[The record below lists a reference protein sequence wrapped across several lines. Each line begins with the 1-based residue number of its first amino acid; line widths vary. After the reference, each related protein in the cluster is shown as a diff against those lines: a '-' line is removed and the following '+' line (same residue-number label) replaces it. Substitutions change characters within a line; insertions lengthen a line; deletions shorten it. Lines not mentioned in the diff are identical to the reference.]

1 MQFKRKM
8 KLSSKYS
15 KEWGCIPTE
24 QSEGSVDGKSL
35 RSLRGGRVRMGECLI
50 IQPNKILAEGRP
62 RT

>member
-1 MQFKRKM
+1 ME
-8 KLSSKYS
+8 LNSKYS

-35 RSLRGGRVRMGECLI
+35 RSLGGEGVGCLI
-50 IQPNKILAEGRP
+50 IQPNMIPAEGRP

>member
-1 MQFKRKM
+1 M

-15 KEWGCIPTE
+15 KEWGCLPTE

-35 RSLRGGRVRMGECLI
+35 RSLRGGGVRMGGCLI